1 MITCNNVCSMCFIC
15 QFPQENKT
23 MYPLIYVHI
32 INFQLQN
39 SNVLKL
45 GIATRFNDSAM
56 QPINWCIHTH
66 MPVSTGKQDYV
77 TFNIYVHI
85 INFQLQNSNVLKLG
99 IATRFNDSA
108 MQPINWCT
116 AVRHKLY

>member
-1 MITCNNVCSMCFIC
+1 
-15 QFPQENKT
+15 

-56 QPINWCIHTH
+56 QPINWCIHIH

-77 TFNIYVHI
+77 TFNIIHTHNELSASKFFKCAKIGYSYT
-85 INFQLQNSNVLKLG
+85 LQ
-99 IATRFNDSA
+99 
-108 MQPINWCT
+108 
-116 AVRHKLY
+116 